1 MKKVIL
7 SIALFTAV
15 LVSANN
21 QSIDVNPITYSKTVN
36 VNAFCKLIQMGDY
49 DAVKSLIKNGE
60 DINKKSVGL
69 TPLMYA
75 ARHNKAAIA
84 KLLIESGAKLKLKS
98 DMRNMTALKWAKI
111 SGAKD
116 SYKVLKDAIE
126 TQKALRKKRK

>member
-21 QSIDVNPITYSKTVN
+21 QPINVNPITYSKTVS

>member
-21 QSIDVNPITYSKTVN
+21 QPINVKPITYSKTVS